1 MMVMVLFNLSNLP
14 NEAQIATILDFE
26 IFDINDDGFKDVI
39 GVGNLYDAEVETVWY
54 DASQGYVL
62 LGNSNGSFNIANN
75 LGLISRTDMRTFSR
89 TTIDQ
94 EDYIIIA
101 NNNDDLTKFKC
112 L

>member
-39 GVGNLYDAEVETVWY
+39 GMGNLYDAEVETVCY
-54 DASQGYVL
+54 DTSQGYVL
-62 LGNSNGSFNIANN
+62 VGNSNGSFNIANN

-89 TTIDQ
+89 ITINQ